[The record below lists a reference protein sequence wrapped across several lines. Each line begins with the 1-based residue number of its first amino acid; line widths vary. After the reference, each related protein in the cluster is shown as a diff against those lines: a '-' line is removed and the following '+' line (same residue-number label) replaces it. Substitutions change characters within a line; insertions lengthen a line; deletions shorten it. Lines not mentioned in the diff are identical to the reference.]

1 MKLESLFS
9 FFETYVNRL
18 RIRRFVNRLEKLP
31 KWIDRSNMPQHNR
44 VALEKA
50 LKLTVL
56 QIFKPKTEK
65 QRREFLKK

>member
-44 VALEKA
+44 VALDKA
-50 LKLTVL
+50 LKLAVL
-56 QIFKPKTEK
+56 QMFKPKTEK

>member
-1 MKLESLFS
+1 MNLETLFA
-9 FFETYVNRL
+9 FFETYINRM
-18 RIRRFVNRLEKLP
+18 RVKRFVNKLDKLP
-31 KWIDRSNMPQHNR
+31 RWIDRSNLPQHNR

-50 LKLTVL
+50 LKLAVL